1 LIRMSASIKPLR
13 RFSQN
18 FLEDPVF
25 ARKLVE
31 AMDVNAGDTLLE
43 IGPGLG
49 ILTRCLIESPAG
61 KIIGVELDRR
71 CAERIRQLF
80 NDERR
85 FLLIEK
91 DFLKI
96 DFSALASGAEKIRIV
111 GNIPYGI
118 TSPILFHLL
127 DHRRLIRDFT
137 ITVQKEVGQRIAGS
151 PGSKAY
157 GIPSVLFQLHSDVRL
172 LFDIPSGAFHPKPKV
187 ESSVLHGRFLDSPRY
202 PVTDEGF
209 FRTFVKTLFGQRRK
223 MIRNTVKKWSL
234 NRKDWGDM
242 EKFLDRRPEAL
253 TVEQLIA
260 LSDHVFSRISRD

>member
-1 LIRMSASIKPLR
+1 LIPMSPSIRPLR

-18 FLEDPVF
+18 FLQDPVF

-31 AMDVNAGDTLLE
+31 AMDVRAGDTLLE

-71 CAERIRQLF
+71 CAEQIRRLF
-80 NDERR
+80 RDEQR

-91 DFLKI
+91 DFLST
-96 DFSALASGAEKIRIV
+96 DLSEFASVAAKIRIA
-111 GNIPYGI
+111 GNIPYAI

-127 DHRRLIRDFT
+127 DNRRLIRDFT
-137 ITVQKEVGQRIAGS
+137 VTVQKEVGQRIAGS
-151 PGSKAY
+151 PGSRAY

-187 ESSVLHGRFLDSPRY
+187 ESSVLHGRFLETPRF
-202 PVTDEGF
+202 PVADEGF

-223 MIRNTVKKWSL
+223 MIRNTVKKWNLSPE
-234 NRKDWGDM
+234 DWGEM
-242 EKFLDRRPEAL
+242 VKFLDRRPEAL
-253 TVEQLIA
+253 SVEQLVA
-260 LSDHVFSRISRD
+260 LSDHVFSRIPRD

>member
-1 LIRMSASIKPLR
+1 LIPMSSSIRPLR

-18 FLEDPVF
+18 FLQDPVF

-31 AMDVNAGDTLLE
+31 AMDVKAGDTLIE
-43 IGPGLG
+43 IGPGQG
-49 ILTRCLIESPAG
+49 ILTRCLIESPAE
-61 KIIGVELDRR
+61 KIIAVELDRR
-71 CAERIRQLF
+71 CAEWVRQLF
-80 NDERR
+80 SKEHR
-85 FLLIEK
+85 FSLVEQ
-91 DFLKI
+91 DFLKTDLSI
-96 DFSALASGAEKIRIV
+96 FASGAAKIRIV
-111 GNIPYGI
+111 GNIPYAI

-127 DHRRLIRDFT
+127 DNRRLIRDFT

-151 PGSKAY
+151 PGSRAY

-187 ESSVLHGRFLDSPRY
+187 ESSVLHGRFLEAPRY
-202 PVTDEGF
+202 PVADEVF

-234 NRKDWGDM
+234 TREEWGEM
-242 EKFLDRRPEAL
+242 AKFLEKRPEAL

-260 LSDHVFSRISRD
+260 LSDHVFSRVSQD